1 MKTTPLTLRDDLAS
15 AYLRYVDTA
24 FWLRDEQLM
33 RERRQV
39 LQSKDKL
46 LSECLLEPV
55 LPYQATEGLL
65 DATRQ
70 VGVSDKS
77 ALIVGRSLF
86 GSFVK
91 VGEPIKLREHQSN
104 AVLHHFR
111 SEAEDGRNVVV
122 TSGTGSGKTE
132 SFLLP
137 ILLRLTEEAQTW
149 KDQPAPDV
157 WWQAKPDPSRWRPMR
172 AGETRPA
179 AVRALIL
186 YPTNALVEDQMTRL
200 RRSVRRIGDELPH
213 RPLWFGR
220 YTGVSLGSTK
230 RPAAGGFV
238 FQDVLSQL
246 RDQTAEF
253 SRLREEG
260 SISEEDLS
268 QFPDPTAHE
277 LLLRWE
283 MVETP
288 PDVLVTNYSM
298 LNAMLM
304 RQHEEALFEKT
315 RAWLSSSR
323 DHVFTLVVDEL
334 HLYRGTQ
341 GSEVAMVVRNLLS
354 RLGLEPDSPQLRVIA
369 TSASLSDDSA
379 GLGYLEQ
386 FFGCARSSFFVTAGR
401 PLTLPALRTFDRH
414 NALRRSGLPAAEA
427 LSQALA
433 AACVDPD
440 TGRARATE
448 APLVAERLFGSADKD
463 LEGLRGVLAELAET
477 DRAQAGVPT
486 RAHQFVRTMRG
497 MWACSNRACNAVKP
511 SAHEERTVGK
521 IFGIPMLSCDACGS
535 RVLELLYCYSCG
547 DVSLGGFVVD
557 RAHPDA
563 GEGEGVVIG
572 SANVGV
578 VSAEAPP
585 VFRRLCGDYVWFWPG
600 ERPIEPDPSWTKT
613 VPALKKTVAFSFAPA
628 RLDPAVGLVSD
639 SLDDGNGWVLRVDS
653 PVQDAGVKIPALPD
667 RCPRCDSEGWN
678 PGGKYFSGTVRSPIR
693 AHTSG
698 AAQSTQLYLSQL
710 IRSMGETPAES
721 RTIVFTDSR
730 DDAAR
735 TAAGVGL
742 NHYRDVIRQVTQQI
756 LAKGPVDVGDIVERG
771 ARMEPLD
778 GSEQIAF
785 EDFKARYSQAAHL
798 MAKAAFVSLDPSEQ
812 SVVDEALKVAK
823 GSSRLQWGELRQSLV
838 GRLVSLGIPPAGSG
852 PSAAKNQDESPW
864 WEAFPPPSPGLWTPL
879 PAGVREPQAAMHRER
894 LATALATAVFGRA
907 GRDLE
912 AMGIAYFASG
922 RRPTTRGPLSRE
934 DLNDQVLSSVIR
946 ILGMRRRWLGGDASP
961 SSSPPPAVKN
971 YLKAVAES
979 RSVELGELQEWVSSQ
994 LDKSGLMHDWLLDLK
1009 SLAVPLVLVPCSSEE
1024 FVCAVCSFSHGHG
1037 SAGVCANHG
1046 CYRPMLVARTR
1057 RHDGLETDYY
1067 GWLARQ
1073 RPRRM
1078 ATAELTGQTKP
1089 LSEQRRRARI
1099 FKEVLLPN
1107 PIENS
1112 LTVPLDVL
1120 SVTTTMEVGVDIGS
1134 LRSTL
1139 MANMPPQRFNYQ
1151 QRVGRVGRAGQ
1162 VFSYAVT
1169 VCRDRTH
1176 DDDYYANPHRMTGDD
1191 PPQPFLDLQRPR
1203 IVRRVVAAE
1212 LLRRAFLALPDPP
1225 QWTRESIHGTFG
1237 STESWPT
1244 YRSAIQGWLGATR
1257 NVSPTVA
1264 RFCAYTGLE
1273 QKQRNEIVTWATGG
1287 ALSQEVDEAIQVDGG
1302 TTTELS
1308 ELVATY
1314 GVLPMFGFPTRV
1326 RRLVRK
1332 RPKDLKDL
1340 DTVSVS
1346 DRPLDQAVS
1355 MFAPGAKVVRD
1366 GALHTVAGFA
1376 TWTPT
1381 WKGMSPVDPIGPEVR
1396 VGPCDNC
1403 GATFVEPPTE
1413 VCQVCTA
1420 TLRLIPMHQPSGFRT
1435 TYRPEDFDDENNES
1449 PSAGAPAISVSGP
1462 PDRQLAI
1469 EGATLL
1475 SYDQAQLIQVND
1487 NNGALFPLA
1496 RDSDGSYLVTD
1507 PSLFPDVKGW
1517 PPPKLASL
1525 KEIAIGEIRT
1535 TDVLTVGLLSPHLPA
1550 GLVPY
1555 SPKLLPAGMAAYW
1568 SMAEVLRRSAKR
1580 LLDIDPQELE
1590 FGLYP
1595 SSQGS
1600 MTVFIADALDNGAG
1614 YAAELGSEG
1623 NFRELLGTTRGA
1635 MARDWNDKA
1644 HSACTSSCLDCLR
1657 SYDNRRLHGALDWR
1671 LALDMLDLLA
1681 GDPLSTSRWF
1691 ELGLETARGIAS
1703 TRLMSLE
1710 AGLTEGGVP
1719 YLARRDRSSAVLLG
1733 HPLWQ
1738 RNEDFAVDD
1747 QIIALDE
1754 LEDSHGSQSAVQS
1767 DVFEALRRPLS
1778 LLRWLM

>member
-1 MKTTPLTLRDDLAS
+1 MKTTPLTLREDLAS

-24 FWLRDEQLM
+24 FWLRNEQLM

-39 LQSKDKL
+39 LQSRDML

-55 LPYQATEGLL
+55 LPYPPTDDLL
-65 DATRQ
+65 DTTRQ
-70 VGVSDKS
+70 AGISDET
-77 ALIVGRSLF
+77 ALIVGKALF
-86 GSFVK
+86 GSFLK
-91 VGEPIKLREHQSN
+91 PGETIRLREHQAN
-104 AVLHHFR
+104 AVLHHFKPG
-111 SEAEDGRNVVV
+111 AHDGRNVVI

-132 SFLLP
+132 GFLLP
-137 ILLRLTEEAQTW
+137 TLLRLTEEAQAW
-149 KDQPAPDV
+149 EPQAAPDL
-157 WWQAKPDPSRWRPMR
+157 WWRGKPDPSKWRPMR
-172 AGETRPA
+172 APENRQA
-179 AVRALIL
+179 AVRTLIL

-200 RRSVRRIGDELPH
+200 RRAVRRIGDELPS

-230 RPAAGGFV
+230 RPQAGGLAFE
-238 FQDVLSQL
+238 DVLSQL
-246 RDQTAEF
+246 RDQTDEF
-253 SRLREEG
+253 SRLRGERT
-260 SISEEDLS
+260 ITEEDLA
-268 QFPDPTAHE
+268 QFPDLTAHE
-277 LLLRWE
+277 LLVRWE

-304 RQHEEALFEKT
+304 RHHEEAVFEKT
-315 RAWLSSSR
+315 QAWLASSTAN
-323 DHVFTLVVDEL
+323 VFTLVVDEL

-341 GSEVAMVVRNLLS
+341 GSEVAMVVRNLLG
-354 RLGLEPDSPQLRVIA
+354 RLDLAPDSPQLRVIA
-369 TSASLSDDSA
+369 TSASLSEDSG
-379 GLGYLEQ
+379 GLSYLEQ
-386 FFGCARSSFFVTAGR
+386 FFGCDRSSFFVTAGR
-401 PLTLPALRTFDRH
+401 PLALPPLRTLDRD
-414 NALRRSGLPAAEA
+414 NSVRRSGLPASGP
-427 LSQALA
+427 LSQAVA

-448 APLVAERLFGSADKD
+448 APVVAQRLFGCVDEN
-463 LEGLRGVLAELAET
+463 LEGLAGVLAELAESEKT
-477 DRAQAGVPT
+477 HAGVPI

-497 MWACSNRACNAVKP
+497 LWACSNRECSGVEA
-511 SAHEERTVGK
+511 SAQQGRTVGK
-521 IFGIPMLSCDACGS
+521 VFGIPTLACDACGS

-557 RAHPDA
+557 RANPNA
-563 GEGEGVVIG
+563 GEGDGVVIG

-585 VFRRLCGDYVWFWPG
+585 VFRRLHGDYVWFWPG
-600 ERPIEPDPSWTKT
+600 DRPIEADPSWTKT
-613 VPALKKTVAFSFAPA
+613 IPEIKKTVAFSFAPA
-628 RLDPAVGLVSD
+628 RLDPAVGLISPT
-639 SLDDGNGWVLRVDS
+639 LGDGNGWVLRVDS
-653 PVQDAGVKIPALPD
+653 PVQDGPVKIPALPD

-678 PGGKYFSGTVRSPIR
+678 PGGKFFSGTVRSPIR

-698 AAQSTQLYLSQL
+698 ASQSTQLYLSQL
-710 IRSMGETPAES
+710 VRSMGETAAES

-756 LAKGPVDVGDIVERG
+756 LAEGPMDMGELVPRA

-778 GSEQIAF
+778 AAEQLAF
-785 EDFKARYSQAAHL
+785 EDFKVRYPEATQL
-798 MAKAAFVSLDPSEQ
+798 MAKAVFVPLNTSEQ
-812 SVVDEALKVAK
+812 SVVEEALGAAK
-823 GSSRLQWGELRQSLV
+823 GNSRVQWGELRQSLV

-864 WEAFPPPSPGLWTPL
+864 WEAFAPPRPGLWTPL

-894 LATALATAVFGRA
+894 LATALATALFGRA

-922 RRPTTRGPLSRE
+922 RKPTTRGPLSSE
-934 DLNDQVLSSVIR
+934 GLDGQVLSSVIR
-946 ILGMRRRWLGGDASP
+946 ILGIRRRWVGSDANP
-961 SSSPPPAVKN
+961 AASPPPAVKG

-979 RSVELGELQEWVSSQ
+979 HAVDTGELQEWVSTE
-994 LDKSGLMHDWLLDLK
+994 LVKAGLVQDWLLDLK
-1009 SLAVPLVLVPCSSEE
+1009 SLAVPLVLVPCSMEE
-1024 FVCAVCSFSHGHG
+1024 FVCEVCSFSHGHG

-1046 CYRPMLVARTR
+1046 CYRPKLAARAR
-1057 RHDGLETDYY
+1057 RDDDLETDYY

-1073 RPRRM
+1073 LPRRM

-1089 LSEQRRRARI
+1089 LSEQRRRARV

-1107 PIENS
+1107 PIEND

-1176 DDDYYANPHRMTGDD
+1176 DDDYYANPQRMTGDD

-1212 LLRRAFLALPDPP
+1212 LLRRAFLALADSP
-1225 QWTRESIHGTFG
+1225 QWTRSSIHGTFG
-1237 STESWPT
+1237 ATNDWPA
-1244 YRSAIQGWLGATR
+1244 YRSEVDGWMRGSG
-1257 NVSPTVA
+1257 NVGSTVG
-1264 RFCAYTGLE
+1264 RFCAYTGLD
-1273 QKQRNEIVTWATGG
+1273 QKQRDEIVSWAANGVLIHEVDDAIQRDGG
-1287 ALSQEVDEAIQVDGG
+1287 ATA
-1302 TTTELS
+1302 ELS
-1308 ELVATY
+1308 ELLATY

-1332 RPKDLKDL
+1332 RPKALSEL

-1355 MFAPGAKVVRD
+1355 MFAPGARVVRD

-1376 TWTPT
+1376 DWTPT
-1381 WKGMSPVDPIGPEVR
+1381 WKGMAPVDPIGPEVR
-1396 VGPCDNC
+1396 IGACDAC
-1403 GATFVEPPTE
+1403 GATFVEPTTE
-1413 VCQVCTA
+1413 ICQICTA

-1435 TYRPEDFDDENNES
+1435 TYRQEDFDDENDES
-1449 PSAGAPAISVSGP
+1449 PSAGAPSISVSGP
-1462 PDRQLAI
+1462 PDRELTI
-1469 EGATLL
+1469 DGATLL
-1475 SYDQAQLIQVND
+1475 SYDQAQLVQIND
-1487 NNGALFPLA
+1487 NNGALFPVA
-1496 RDSDGSYLVTD
+1496 RDGDGSYLVTD

-1517 PPPKLASL
+1517 PPNLTPL
-1525 KEIAIGEIRT
+1525 KEIAIGELRT
-1535 TDVLTVGLLSPHLPA
+1535 TDVLTVGLQNPNLPG

-1555 SPKLLPAGMAAYW
+1555 SPKVLPAGMAAYW
-1568 SMAEVLRRSAKR
+1568 SLAEVLRRSAKR

-1595 SSQGS
+1595 TSQGS

-1623 NFRELLGTTRGA
+1623 NFRELLSTTRGA
-1635 MARDWNDKA
+1635 LERDWNEKV
-1644 HSACTSSCLDCLR
+1644 HSACASSCLDCLR

-1681 GDPLSTSRWF
+1681 GDDLAASRWF
-1691 ELGLETARGIAS
+1691 DLGLETARGIAS

-1710 AGLTEGGVP
+1710 AGQTDGGVP
-1719 YLARRDRSSAVLLG
+1719 YLAHRDQGKAVLLG

-1738 RNEDFAVDD
+1738 RNEDYAVDE
-1747 QIIALDE
+1747 QIVAIDE
-1754 LEDSHGSQSAVQS
+1754 LADSRGSKGTTQS